1 MFRPTGVTERE
12 WDIAQ
17 LVARGE
23 RTRGIAATLHLSP
36 RTVETHLASI
46 YRKLDVSSRSELL
59 LRLTGA
65 HDAEPSSLSAERMP
79 PIRYASAGDRMLA
92 YQIAGQGPVDIVMV
106 PGLASH
112 LEMLWQQPGWRR
124 FVTALSGI
132 GRLIIFDKRGTG
144 LSDPID
150 FEEPLSVDRR
160 MRDTLAVLD
169 AAGSTEAVMF
179 GVSEGGPMAV
189 YAAVANPDRI
199 AGLCI
204 YGSAVFNN
212 PETKERRRRLVGI
225 AEATYGSGA
234 LGGKLWPSMTRT
246 EADRAW
252 LASYERHASSPA
264 MIVRLMTMNID
275 IDVNPLVDRVTQP
288 VVIVH
293 NVDDPVVPF
302 HEAELLAATL
312 PHAELVPIAG
322 VDHMPWGEIELDR
335 LVGGMK
341 HLIDSCSGRPPVHGV
356 LRAVVALTNIPA
368 QHRRAASDFAVSCG
382 GRVYEMDDDIVG
394 VFDSLHAAE
403 RASSSILA
411 MTADVRTATRC
422 GDVYESPA
430 GASGPVVAEVI
441 AAARPERT
449 WAPTRVIPLR
459 HPNNRSAIV

>member
-1 MFRPTGVTERE
+1 MYRPTGLTERE

-17 LVARGE
+17 MVGRGE
-23 RTRGIAATLHLSP
+23 RTRVIASALHLSP

-46 YRKLDVSSRSELL
+46 YRKLDVSSRAELL
-59 LRLTGA
+59 LRLTDGQA
-65 HDAEPSSLSAERMP
+65 SKASSLPDERMP

-92 YQIAGQGPVDIVMV
+92 YQIVGHGPVDIVMV

-112 LEMLWQQPGWRR
+112 LEMLWQQAGWRR
-124 FVTALSGI
+124 FVTALSKV

-150 FEEPLSVDRR
+150 FDEPLSVDQR

-169 AAGSTEAVMF
+169 AAGSTQAVMF
-179 GVSEGGPMAV
+179 GVSEGGPMGV

-199 AGLCI
+199 VGLCI

-212 PETKERRRRLVGI
+212 PETKERRRRLVAI

-234 LGGKLWPSMTRT
+234 LGAKLWPSMTRT
-246 EADRAW
+246 EADREW
-252 LASYERHASSPA
+252 LASYERNASSPA

-293 NVDDPVVPF
+293 NVADPVVPF

-312 PHAELVPIAG
+312 PEAELVPIGG

-335 LVGGMK
+335 LVGGMTWVVARCR
-341 HLIDSCSGRPPVHGV
+341 DRPPVTGV
-356 LRAVVALTNIPA
+356 LRAIVALAGIHP
-368 QHRRAASDFAVSCG
+368 QHRRAALDFAVSCG
-382 GRVYEMDDDIVG
+382 GRVYEMDDDLVG

-403 RASSSILA
+403 RATSSILA
-411 MTADVRTATRC
+411 MTADVSAATRC

-430 GASGPVVAEVI
+430 GASGSVVAEVI
-441 AAARPERT
+441 AAARPERS
-449 WAPTRVIPLR
+449 WAPTRVVPLR
-459 HPNNRSAIV
+459 PRTTASPQ